1 MESLPILEHPCL
13 ALTHYLRHLI
23 AIVHSGEEKAH
34 IPTVNDCS
42 GKKIRRCKWLTFC
55 RSTDYVYDQTDV
67 QRAEDKENTVLL
79 DVQSSRWT
87 DPAVELET

>member
-1 MESLPILEHPCL
+1 MSDFDSLFKAFDSNRSLW
-13 ALTHYLRHLI
+13 
-23 AIVHSGEEKAH
+23 EEKAH

-42 GKKIRRCKWLTFC
+42 GKMIRRCKWLTFC

-67 QRAEDKENTVLL
+67 QRAEDEENTVLL